1 MAQSLSVPDV
11 PLPPEP
17 PPRRPTGKSGSHGC
31 LSVILALIGIILL
44 LPGICSVIYMTL
56 VLRPGVDPG
65 GLGTIWAMTFLVAA
79 GGIAL
84 IVWAVW
90 RR

>member
-1 MAQSLSVPDV
+1 MSVPNV
-11 PLPPEP
+11 PLRPEP
-17 PPRRPTGKSGSHGC
+17 PPRRPAGKSGSHGC

-44 LPGICSVIYMTL
+44 LPGICSVIFMTS

-65 GLGTIWAMTFLVAA
+65 GLASIWAMTFLVAA
-79 GGIAL
+79 GGIVL
-84 IVWAVW
+84 IAWAVW